1 MDLTL
6 KQSLDM
12 VAGSVG
18 MLPPTSW
25 ANSNNQ
31 ANRQM
36 IHIANET
43 VLALREKK
51 FQTQR
56 KQWAFTLTADSTR
69 YTPPSDYLQ
78 FEPDTMW
85 AQSSLWRVTLP
96 TDPTVWAYLQAS
108 AGPSGVQIQARYLN
122 NAVEVYQP
130 IGDLPMGVEYLS
142 KYCVV
147 TAWTGGVLTSL
158 DAGTQSLGGSLGS
171 YKALFTDD
179 SDTHLFDDALFV
191 AEVKWRYKKAKG
203 FDDWPVDKKD
213 ADDKLITVL
222 GRDGGARIITAAEDQ
237 GIFCG
242 PQTTLWVYPFS

>member
-6 KQSLDM
+6 KESLDL

-25 ANSNNQ
+25 TNSNNQ

-36 IHIANET
+36 IFLANEA

-51 FQTQR
+51 FQSQR
-56 KQWAFTLTADSTR
+56 KQWTFTLSSTSTR
-69 YTPPSDYLQ
+69 YTPPADYLQ

-85 AQSSLWRVTLP
+85 AQSSLWRVNIP
-96 TDPTVWAYLQAS
+96 TDPTMWAYLNAS
-108 AGPSGVQIQARYLN
+108 AGPSGVQIMARYLN

-130 IGDLPMGVEYLS
+130 IDALPMGVEYLS
-142 KYCVV
+142 KYCVISNTNAGWV
-147 TAWTGGVLTSL
+147 DGQPPATIGGN
-158 DAGTQSLGGSLGS
+158 LGS

-179 SDTHLFDDALFV
+179 SDTHMFDDALFI

-203 FDDWPVDKKD
+203 FDDWPVDRQD
-213 ADDKLITVL
+213 AQAQLNSVL
-222 GRDGGARIITAAEDQ
+222 GRESDARVITQSPES
-237 GIFCG
+237 GMFCG
-242 PQTTLWVYPFS
+242 PQTTLWVYPFE

>member
-6 KQSLDM
+6 KQTLDL

-36 IHIANET
+36 IYLANEA

-56 KQWAFTLTADSTR
+56 MQWTFTLSSTSTR
-69 YTPPSDYLQ
+69 YTPPIDYLQ

-85 AQSSLWRVTLP
+85 AQSSLWRVNMP
-96 TDPTVWAYLQAS
+96 TDPTVWAYLKAS
-108 AGPSGVQIQARYLN
+108 AGPSGPQIMARYLN
-122 NAVEVYQP
+122 NAVEIYQP
-130 IGDLPMGVEYLS
+130 IDNLPMGVEYLS

-147 TAWTGGVLTSL
+147 SNESGGDGVSAET
-158 DAGTQSLGGSLGS
+158 
-171 YKALFTDD
+171 YKALFTAD
-179 SDTHLFDDALFV
+179 SDTHLFDDLLLV
-191 AEVKWRYKKAKG
+191 AEIKWRYKKAKG
-203 FDDWPVDKKD
+203 FDDWPVDRKD
-213 ADDKLITVL
+213 ASDQLITVL
-222 GRDGGARIITAAEDQ
+222 GRESNARVITQSPDSAM
-237 GIFCG
+237 FCG
-242 PQTTLWVYPFS
+242 PQTTLWVYPFE

>member
-6 KQSLDM
+6 KQTLDL

-36 IHIANET
+36 IHLANEA

-56 KQWAFTLTADSTR
+56 KQWAFTLSADSTR
-69 YTPPSDYLQ
+69 YSPPSDYLQ

-85 AQSSLWRVTLP
+85 AQSSLWRVQIP
-96 TDPTVWAYLQAS
+96 TDPTVWAYLNAS
-108 AGPSGVQIQARYLN
+108 AGPSGVQIMARYLN

-130 IGDLPMGVEYLS
+130 INDLPMGVEYLS

-147 TAWTGGVLTSL
+147 SENAGGSLASVTST
-158 DAGTQSLGGSLGS
+158 DSIGGSLGS
-171 YKALFTDD
+171 YKALFTADY
-179 SDTHLFDDALFV
+179 DTHLFDDLLLTN
-191 AEVKWRYKKAKG
+191 EIKWRYKKAKG
-203 FDDWPVDKKD
+203 FDDWP
-213 ADDKLITVL
+213 ADFEMAKQQLNTVL
-222 GRDGGARIITAAEDQ
+222 GRESNARVITAPEDNEM
-237 GIFCG
+237 FNG
-242 PQTTLWVYPFS
+242 PQTTLWVYPFA